1 MRSIKRVNV
10 SEPKADEIEDTSR
23 RRVLIGG
30 AIIAA
35 RMSLPRAASAL
46 SFSSDSEIT
55 KGESMSHHLDSPIAR
70 QDVRLDITDLYAF
83 RGEVGTALVINVC
96 HSLGKP
102 TIPGYHPEGMYE
114 FKVDLNGDAI
124 EEVTYRFTFDER
136 DEHGKQRFT
145 VRRIRGAEAVDP
157 HAAGTVIAQGTTDET
172 VSTPSGV
179 RAWAGKAGD
188 PFWIEP
194 TVLHAVGHAF
204 QDGTVVNLT
213 GWDPSQAKNFFA
225 GQTVYAIVLELPDS
239 ELLAGAGDNRR
250 IGVWSVSTLAT
261 DAGGWRSI
269 NRIGLPMIPPLFAQ
283 YNEDLGN
290 GLNAGRPADDFATWG
305 DALAK
310 KMAAVVAAYGT
321 AEDPK
326 AYGEK
331 IAHRLF
337 PNMLPYEVGTQAS
350 LGFTEWN
357 GRSLTDNAPNV
368 MFSTAANTPISLGI
382 GKESVTSKP
391 SKTFP
396 YVPAESIPS
405 SETRSAWHET
415 TVGVSQ

>member
-1 MRSIKRVNV
+1 M
-10 SEPKADEIEDTSR
+10 SR

-30 AIIAA
+30 AIVAAGVNLPLAA
-35 RMSLPRAASAL
+35 RAL
-46 SFSSDSEIT
+46 SICGEPRSTSQTSSDSATGKE
-55 KGESMSHHLDSPIAR
+55 EPMSHHLDSPIAR
-70 QDVRLDITDLYAF
+70 QDVRLDITDLYVF
-83 RGEVGTALVINVC
+83 RGQTGTVFVINVC
-96 HSLGKP
+96 HSLGQPK
-102 TIPGYHPEGMYE
+102 IPGYHPEGMYE
-114 FKVDLNGDAI
+114 FKVDRSGNAVED
-124 EEVTYRFTFDER
+124 VTYRFTFDER
-136 DEHGKQRFT
+136 DAQGKQRYT

-157 HAAGTVIAQGTTDET
+157 HAAGTVIAQGATDEPVT
-172 VSTPSGV
+172 TPSGV
-179 RAWAGKAGD
+179 RAWAGHAGD

-204 QDGTVVNLT
+204 QDGTKVDLD
-213 GWDPSQAKNFFA
+213 GWTPSKAVNFFA

-239 ELLAGAGDNRR
+239 ELLADAGGKRR
-250 IGVWSVSTLAT
+250 IGVWAVASLAT

-283 YNEDLGN
+283 YNEDLGDR
-290 GLNAGRPADDFATWG
+290 LNAGRPADDFATYG
-305 DALAK
+305 EALSK

-321 AEDPK
+321 AEDPQ

-337 PNMLPYEVGTQAS
+337 PNMLPYMVGTQAS

-396 YVPAESIPS
+396 YVPAAS
-405 SETRSAWHET
+405 
-415 TVGVSQ
+415 

>member
-1 MRSIKRVNV
+1 MRSTEGLDVPNV
-10 SEPKADEIEDTSR
+10 FERNANKNTGISR
-23 RRVLIGG
+23 RRVLTGG
-30 AIIAA
+30 AIMVVGIN
-35 RMSLPRAASAL
+35 LPRAISAL
-46 SFSSDSEIT
+46 SMHSGPQQHSAIA
-55 KGESMSHHLDSPIAR
+55 KGEIMSHHLDSPIAR

-83 RGEVGTALVINVC
+83 RGETGTVFVINVC

-102 TIPGYHPEGMYE
+102 KVPGYHPEGMYE

-124 EEVTYRFTFDER
+124 EEVTYRLTFDER
-136 DEHGKQRFT
+136 DEQGKQRYT

-157 HAAGTVIAQGTTDET
+157 HAAGTVIAHGTTDEPVKT
-172 VSTPSGV
+172 MSGV
-179 RAWAGKAGD
+179 RAWAGHAGD

-204 QDGTVVNLT
+204 QDGTVVNLA
-213 GWDPSQAKNFFA
+213 GWNPSQATNFFA
-225 GQTVYAIVLELPDS
+225 GQTVYAIVLELPDR
-239 ELLAGAGDNRR
+239 ELLADAGNNRR
-250 IGVWSVSTLAT
+250 ISVWAVASLAT

-283 YNEDLGN
+283 YNEDLGDR
-290 GLNAGRPADDFATWG
+290 LNAGRPADDFAIYG
-305 DALAK
+305 EALAS

-321 AEDPK
+321 AEDPQ

-337 PNMLPYEVGTQAS
+337 PNMLPYTVGTQAS

-391 SKTFP
+391 TKEFP
-396 YVPAESIPS
+396 YVPAISK
-405 SETRSAWHET
+405 
-415 TVGVSQ
+415 